1 MKSQSQNLSGVSK
14 VVEKYLRK
22 HQPRKY
28 KLVVKH
34 AGSKQDGDWWYILVQ
49 PDSKKVSLFDYASR
63 LAITED
69 ELSENEHLKVLLV
82 PVIPE

>member
-1 MKSQSQNLSGVSK
+1 MRLQTQNLSGVSK
-14 VVEKYLRK
+14 VVEKYLKK
-22 HQPRKY
+22 HQPRNY
-28 KLVVKH
+28 KLVVKQ

-49 PDSKKVSLFDYASR
+49 PDKKTVSSFDYASR
-63 LAITED
+63 LAKTED